1 MNTELQKQ
9 LDETFARIGRL
20 VQEGKP
26 IPFDSFSQEDYKT
39 LYTIGFG
46 LYEAGDAKQAKHV
59 FHQLVLAKPLQS
71 EYWFGMGCCLQMLKQ
86 YEEALSAWAMCSLID
101 GHNPLPHFHAGECYM
116 AMEETAEA
124 RKAFHLFLHMAK
136 SEQQYADFV
145 KRTQQLVKELAHGRS
160 TTK

>member
-1 MNTELQKQ
+1 MNQELQKQ

-26 IPFDSFSQEDYKT
+26 IPFESFTSEDYKT
-39 LYTIGFG
+39 LYTIGYG

-86 YEEALSAWAMCSLID
+86 YEQALSAWAMCSLLD
-101 GHNPLPHFHAGECYM
+101 GHNPIPHFHAGECYM
-116 AMEETAEA
+116 AMQEAQEA
-124 RKAFHLFLHMAK
+124 RKAFRLFVHMAK
-136 SEQQYADFV
+136 NEPQYAD
-145 KRTQQLVKELAHGRS
+145 LVKKTQVLVQEIASGRS
-160 TTK
+160 SS